1 MVATEIFLI
10 AAGVICVV
18 VSVVMSFGDDKEN
31 VESSAK
37 AELTQAQLDMVKHQ
51 VDEVIKQQIS
61 GLSEKTEAKIS
72 NTKILEMNEYAES
85 VLGEIN
91 RNHNEAV
98 FLYDMLNEKSKEVK
112 TTVKD
117 VNYAKKQVE
126 QISGRTSDMSDNAVL
141 SEEHEQDRTGD
152 GKEPAYEQAVK
163 SGKDTKDI
171 AKERLAALVKKS
183 NQKAKNAEDRINT
196 QADSLNKEYSNNE
209 RILQMN
215 ASGVS
220 VKEIAKKLNMG
231 VGEVRLVINL
241 YKGGKQQ

>member
-37 AELTQAQLDMVKHQ
+37 SELTQAQLDMVKHQ

-61 GLSEKTEAKIS
+61 GLSEKTEAALDKIS

-126 QISGRTSDMSDNAVL
+126 QISGRTSDMSDNAVM
-141 SEEHEQDRTGD
+141 SEEHEQDRTDD

-183 NQKAKNAEDRINT
+183 RINT